1 MIIQRCNILATL
13 LLLACLSCSTD
24 KDTAFTRMELL
35 FADDSVKQGIAEYYS
50 RFAPCHHG
58 VSRTLVD
65 SLGQPT
71 DINYE
76 TFPTDTVFR
85 EYLELNSYK
94 YVEGPS
100 LPDEVAMT
108 DGALER
114 RINAM
119 AEVRQM
125 PWCRKIG
132 WKDFCRYVLPYRNG
146 DEALSE
152 WYLTFRDKY
161 LHTIPDS
168 VTDTSSIREVTRY
181 LMRCLKR
188 EVEYGTRLGYFYHF
202 NFMTPEELERMHTLE
217 CKALAHYG
225 SLALRA
231 CGIPCT
237 MIETHWR
244 FTEIVHSS
252 ILIPAVGANKM
263 PYRLSIYDEPQ
274 DMGQAKDSMASWRT
288 WSYEFEPNPD
298 LEELS
303 QDKDVPRSF
312 VLPVTRHDRT
322 ALMSRTYS
330 MEREV
335 PDSLRHRKHLF
346 LCRFHNWQWYPIR
359 EGRVEDGK
367 VHFKDATIRQWYR
380 LGYMDSDSVRTFGET
395 FTLLGDGRIQS
406 YDSQGDT
413 VTYKLVY
420 SCEADEKNER
430 KRVKPS
436 YWSWSSDNDHREWT
450 AVEGEA
456 ILWGLNEKTGEYRV
470 FHEVMRGD
478 FKPVFHLLEVRLPQW
493 TVFTDDALPRPIGY
507 IATDSLTH
515 EGYTMAF

>member
-1 MIIQRCNILATL
+1 MIRKCDILTTL
-13 LLLACLSCSTD
+13 LLLACLSCQTG
-24 KDTAFTRMELL
+24 KDTAFTRMERF
-35 FADDSVKQGIAEYYS
+35 FAGDSVKQGIAEYYS
-50 RFAPCHHG
+50 QFAPYHHG

-65 SLGQPT
+65 SLGQPA
-71 DINYE
+71 DIDY
-76 TFPTDTVFR
+76 TAFPTDTAFR
-85 EYLELNSYK
+85 EYLTLNSYQ
-94 YVEGPS
+94 YVEGSS

-119 AEVRQM
+119 AEVRKM

-132 WKDFCRYVLPYRNG
+132 WEDFCRYVLPYRNG
-146 DEALSE
+146 DEALNE
-152 WYLTFRDKY
+152 WYLTFRNKY

-168 VTDTSSIREVTRY
+168 VTDKSSIREVTRY

-188 EVEYGTRLGYFYHF
+188 EVKYGTRLGYFYHF
-202 NFMTPEELERMHTLE
+202 HFMTPEELERMHTLE

-225 SLALRA
+225 TLALRA

-274 DMGQAKDSMASWRT
+274 DMGQPKDSMASWRT
-288 WSYEFEPNPD
+288 WSYEFEPNAD

-303 QDKDVPRSF
+303 RDLDVPRDF

-322 ALMSRTYS
+322 ALMSRTHS
-330 MEREV
+330 FEREV
-335 PDSLRHRKHLF
+335 PDSLQHRKHLF

-359 EGRVEDGK
+359 EGRVADGK

-380 LGYMDSDSVRTFGET
+380 LGYVEQDSVKTFGET
-395 FTLLGDGRIQS
+395 FTLMGDGRIQP
-406 YDSQGDT
+406 YESQGDT
-413 VTYKLVY
+413 VVYKLVY
-420 SCEADEKNER
+420 SCEPDETRER
-430 KRVKPS
+430 KWVKS
-436 YWSWSSDNDHREWT
+436 HYWSWGSDDGHREWT

-456 ILWGLNEKTGEYRV
+456 VLWGLNERTGEYRV
-470 FHEVMRGD
+470 FHESMRGD
-478 FKPVFHLLEVRLPQW
+478 FKPVFHLLEVHLPQW
-493 TVFTDDALPRPIGY
+493 TVFSDDVLPRPIGY